1 MKSDP
6 DTLRLLRRLYNELPV
21 ELVILPA
28 EQAKDPRSLERSAG
42 PPRARSGV
50 ILRLAAG
57 QPEHE
62 EVVDGLFA
70 YLGGR
75 RDMRTRSGERS
86 ANVVGAGVGAAGIL
100 RPDDF
105 SVVLMAVNDYLLRK
119 KAGYGVFRGRNETPQ
134 SIRERFP
141 LEKPESLRVDLDR
154 RIEEYLRRYRRAAG
168 SAARGAR

>member
-21 ELVILPA
+21 ELVMLPA
-28 EQAKDPRSLERSAG
+28 EQAKDSKSLERAAG
-42 PPRARSGV
+42 PPRAGSGV

-57 QPEHE
+57 QPQHGEV
-62 EVVDGLFA
+62 VVDGLFA

-86 ANVVGAGVGAAGIL
+86 ANVVGAGMGFADIL

-105 SVVLMAVNDYLLRK
+105 EVVLMAVNDYFAIYQRMMTSEAAVNK
-119 KAGYGVFRGRNETPQ
+119 PC
-134 SIRERFP
+134 FP
-141 LEKPESLRVDLDR
+141 SN
-154 RIEEYLRRYRRAAG
+154 
-168 SAARGAR
+168 GAVSV